1 MAKKTGVYVC
11 RGCGIAEAIDTQKLV
26 ELAGA
31 SNPGG
36 PVRTSPAFCL
46 EDAQLI
52 RSDVEQQGVDG
63 VVIAACSLRVNTDV
77 FRLPPAF
84 VERVNIREQV
94 AWSHPARHEETQ
106 ALAEDYLR
114 MGLVRAQKANPPKP
128 YTEANERTVLV
139 VGGGAAG
146 ISAALSAA
154 RSGFGVVL
162 VEREAALG
170 GYAARLHMQFPTRP
184 PYQGLEATD
193 VAAQIH
199 ELSSQAGV
207 TILTGAEVQEVS
219 GEPGRFSVHVRRV
232 GRAEAEGEASGP
244 GNQASV
250 SEPGGTTT
258 VTVGAI
264 VLATGWRPA
273 EPAKYERYGLGTCLD
288 VVTSADLEAMAS
300 AGSIRRP
307 SDGRPATRVAFLLC
321 DGPRDEA
328 HLAYGGNVSSLV
340 ALKQASYVRAQHAD
354 AVAYIFY
361 EDMQTPGPYEYFY
374 KSVQRDPRI
383 LLSRGQVRQVSED
396 PGRRIVLEVT
406 DTLMGGDIQLAVD
419 LLVVATD
426 MVPSTLDPEGPLGLT
441 YLQGRNVPTTRFG
454 HADSHFICFPYETRR
469 TGIYSAGAVRQAM
482 DLPAATRDGRA
493 AALKAMQSIEK
504 SSAGQ
509 AVHPRVGDLSYP
521 GFFMQKCTSCGR
533 CTQECPFGALELN
546 EKKNPVLNPNRCR
559 RCGICMG
566 ACPVQIISFNDY
578 SVDMLASMIKAVE
591 IPEGD
596 EEKPRILAF
605 ACENDA
611 YPALDM
617 AGIQR
622 LPYPASVRVI
632 PVRCLGSVNSILIA
646 DAVSRGFDGVAL
658 LGCKPGE
665 DYQCHFIR
673 GSELLQTRMGNVQE
687 TLERLALEA
696 ERVKVME
703 LAISESD
710 KIPAMLEDFVNVI
723 KAVGPNPM
731 KGF

>member
-26 ELAGA
+26 DLATTA
-31 SNPGG
+31 NPGG
-36 PVRTSPAFCL
+36 PVRTSLAFCL

-52 RSDVEQQGVDG
+52 GTDIEQQGVDG

-77 FRLPPAF
+77 FRFKPAF

-94 AWSHPARHEETQ
+94 VWSQPAHHEETQ

-114 MGLVRAQKANPPKP
+114 MGLVRAQKASPPTP

-139 VGGGAAG
+139 VGGGGAG
-146 ISAALSAA
+146 ISAATSAA

-162 VEREAALG
+162 VEREAELG
-170 GYAARLHMQFPTRP
+170 GYAARLHRQYPTRH
-184 PYQGLEATD
+184 PYQALEATD
-193 VAAQIH
+193 IAAQIR
-199 ELSSQAGV
+199 ELRSLAGV
-207 TILTGAEVQEVS
+207 TIFTGSSVEEIA
-219 GEPGRFSVHVRRV
+219 GEPGRFSVKIR
-232 GRAEAEGEASGP
+232 SDK
-244 GNQASV
+244 
-250 SEPGGTTT
+250 GGTE

-264 VLATGWRPA
+264 VLATGWRRAAP
-273 EPAKYERYGLGTCLD
+273 EKYEGYGLGRYPN
-288 VVTSADLEAMAS
+288 VVTSADLEAMAV
-300 AGSIRRP
+300 AGQIIRP
-307 SDGRPATRVAFLLC
+307 FDGRPARRVAFLLC
-321 DGPRDEA
+321 DGRGDDA
-328 HLAYGGNVSSLV
+328 HLAYGGNVPSLV
-340 ALKQASYVRAQHAD
+340 ALKQATYVRAQHAD

-361 EDMQTPGPYEYFY
+361 EDMQTPGQHEYFY
-374 KSVQRDPRI
+374 KNVQRDPGI
-383 LLSRGQVRQVSED
+383 LLSRGQVRQVTED
-396 PGRRIVLEVT
+396 RDRNVVVDVA
-406 DTLMGGDIQLAVD
+406 DTLIGGDIQLAVD
-419 LLVVATD
+419 LVVLATD
-426 MVPSTLDPEGPLGLT
+426 MVPSTLDGEGALGLK
-441 YLQGRNVPTTRFG
+441 YLQGRNVPTTPFG
-454 HADSHFICFPYETRR
+454 YADSHFICFPYETRR
-469 TGIYSAGAVRQAM
+469 TGIYSAGAVRQPM
-482 DLPAATRDGRA
+482 DLTAAARDGRA
-493 AALKAMQSIEK
+493 AALKAIQSIEK

-509 AVHPRVGDLSYP
+509 AVHPRVGDLTYP

-546 EKKNPVLNPNRCR
+546 EKKNPVLNTNRCR

-578 SVDMLASMIKAVE
+578 SVDMLSSMIRAVE

-596 EEKPRILAF
+596 EDKPRILALC
-605 ACENDA
+605 CENDA

-617 AGIQR
+617 AGINR
-622 LPYPASVRVI
+622 RHYPASVRVI

-687 TLERLALEA
+687 TLERLALEP

-710 KIPAMLEDFVNVI
+710 RIPAMLEEFVNVI

>member
-11 RGCGIAEAIDTQKLV
+11 RGCGIAEAVDTQKLV
-26 ELAGA
+26 DLATSA
-31 SNPGG
+31 NPGG
-36 PVRTSPAFCL
+36 PVRTSAAFCL

-52 RSDVEQQGVDG
+52 KADVEQGVDG

-77 FRLPPAF
+77 FRFKPAF

-94 AWSHPARHEETQ
+94 AWSHPARHEETD
-106 ALAEDYLR
+106 ALAADYLR
-114 MGLVRAQKANPPKP
+114 MGLVRAQKALPPRP
-128 YTEANERTVLV
+128 YIEANERTVLV

-146 ISAALSAA
+146 ISAASSAA
-154 RSGFGVVL
+154 RSGFSVVL
-162 VEREAALG
+162 VEREGELG
-170 GYAARLHMQFPTRP
+170 GYAARLHKQFPTRP
-184 PYQGLEATD
+184 PYEELEPTEI
-193 VAAQIH
+193 AAQIR
-199 ELSSQAGV
+199 ELRSLPGV
-207 TILTGAEVQEVS
+207 TILTGSAVEGIS
-219 GEPGRFSVHVRRV
+219 GEPGKF
-232 GRAEAEGEASGP
+232 RAKIRS
-244 GNQASV
+244 
-250 SEPGGTTT
+250 GTTSAE
-258 VTVGAI
+258 VTVGAV
-264 VLATGWRPA
+264 VLATGWRAAGP
-273 EPAKYERYGLGTCLD
+273 ETYEGYGLGKYPNVL
-288 VVTSADLEAMAS
+288 TSAELEAMAAKGQIS
-300 AGSIRRP
+300 RP
-307 SDGRPATRVAFLLC
+307 SDRRPATRVAFLLC
-321 DGPRDEA
+321 DGRGDEA

-340 ALKQASYVRAQHAD
+340 ALKQATYVRAQHAD
-354 AVAYIFY
+354 AIAYVFY
-361 EDMQTPGPYEYFY
+361 EDMQTPGQHEYFY
-374 KSVQRDPRI
+374 KSVQRDPGI
-383 LLSRGQVRQVSED
+383 LLSRGQVQKVSED
-396 PGRRIVLEVT
+396 RDRNIVLELSE
-406 DTLMGGDIQLAVD
+406 TLIGGDIELAVD
-419 LLVVATD
+419 LLVLATD
-426 MVPSTLDPEGPLGLT
+426 MVPSTLDGEGALGLA

-454 HADSHFICFPYETRR
+454 YADSHFICFPYETRR
-469 TGIYSAGAVRQAM
+469 TGIYSAGAVRQPM
-482 DLPAATRDGRA
+482 DLTGATRDGRA

-509 AVHPRVGDLSYP
+509 AVHPRVGDLTYP

-546 EKKNPVLNPNRCR
+546 EKKNPVLNANRCR

-566 ACPVQIISFNDY
+566 ACPVQIISFTDY
-578 SVDMLASMIKAVE
+578 SVDMLAAMIKAVE

-596 EEKPRILAF
+596 EDKPRILAL

-617 AGIQR
+617 AGINR
-622 LPYPASVRVI
+622 LHYPASVRVI

-646 DAVSRGFDGVAL
+646 DAMSRGFDGVAL

-687 TLERLALEA
+687 TLERLALES

-710 KIPAMLEDFVNVI
+710 RIPAMLEEFVDEI